1 MPRRMSRCCTCLSL
15 CKASGAAFLPR
26 IRDTEKIINGVCTVV
41 LWVETRVRCTG
52 EACGSE
58 YVRRSRNHGERRFNV
73 GGRRDLR
80 VRRPKTEL
88 ARKGASGWCR
98 SRSKGRHFIS
108 WSRKIETCELVA
120 SKLSGMLERVQLASW
135 DNFGIVRH
143 RYIGI
148 CSTWRMA
155 INVGWLLAIRRRD
168 CCHRRTSNG
177 PTSVNAWCAKSCKAH
192 WQIHSKYGRSTYL
205 LNN

>member
-15 CKASGAAFLPR
+15 CKASGAADLPR
-26 IRDTEKIINGVCTVV
+26 IRDAEKVINGICAVV
-41 LWVETRVRCTG
+41 LWVETCVRCTG

-58 YVRRSRNHGERRFNV
+58 YVRWSGNHGELRFNV

-80 VRRPKTEL
+80 VRRPETEL
-88 ARKGASGWCR
+88 ARKGARGGCR
-98 SRSKGRHFIS
+98 SRSKGRHFD

-135 DNFGIVRH
+135 DNFGIVHH

-177 PTSVNAWCAKSCKAH
+177 PTSVNAWCAKSCNLKH
-192 WQIHSKYGRSTYL
+192 TGRYIPNMAGL
-205 LNN
+205 RIC